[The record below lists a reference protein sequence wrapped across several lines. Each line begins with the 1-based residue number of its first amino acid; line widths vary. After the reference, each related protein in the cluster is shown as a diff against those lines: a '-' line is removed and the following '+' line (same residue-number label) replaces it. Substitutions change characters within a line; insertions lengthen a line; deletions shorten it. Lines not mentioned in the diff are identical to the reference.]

1 MKRTDNKLTLI
12 KVTFSVANYKLL
24 SIKDVLNFN
33 DSVRGLFHF
42 ADKFR
47 DLNGVK
53 NFVLIYMLED
63 LIQNTESDNCGSF
76 QLYFFENLFGSSA
89 ESEIFEHKKLIKN
102 TVEVLLKEISLSIEN
117 NKKIIEEYNE
127 KKKIE
132 FG

>member
-1 MKRTDNKLTLI
+1 
-12 KVTFSVANYKLL
+12 
-24 SIKDVLNFN
+24 
-33 DSVRGLFHF
+33 
-42 ADKFR
+42 
-47 DLNGVK
+47 
-53 NFVLIYMLED
+53 MLED

-89 ESEIFEHKKLIKN
+89 ESEIFQHKKLIKN

-117 NKKIIEEYNE
+117 IKKIIEEYHE